1 MSVPLLALVG
11 DAAQLQEQPVKTLLE
26 KDAAP
31 VNIVSI
37 FGMARTGKST
47 LQSCLSGAD
56 VRSLL
61 PKGTACAPVNDAAP
75 FPVAH
80 RAVPCTKG
88 ADILLDVPAG
98 VVCGDGA
105 SVAGAPQCALVDV
118 EGQGEEGATY
128 DLALFLPVLMV
139 SKVVLFNLSSRSL
152 QPAETLD
159 GLTRLVQAADRL
171 ASTGSTAPKF
181 GHLVLV
187 HRDMQFTDRTDE
199 EATRMLFLADELVS
213 SESAESPSG
222 THRHAAS
229 AAAVERRNRQRQ
241 KLRQR
246 FSSLQVVSMRNAR
259 YESDLFLEDLG
270 KLQRVLVPLLR
281 EPFDLPTR
289 PGMHATGSRLAAIL
303 KSAAE
308 RVGSLGPEGLLPMS
322 DVFDYIITKEQV
334 ARVKQLQ
341 KALTDSLPHPPENID
356 ADTPAQALAA
366 SSFCTARMHDSM
378 QEMVKASTAAEL
390 EAAQLQMTMP
400 RMLKD
405 DVQSAWAAARAALAG
420 QARDASTVL
429 LRWVQAHVR
438 AVVPGMV
445 SSLRGSSTTT
455 DPRSVVEQT
464 LERIMQSFELPVAI
478 SIGPVAIEGVD
489 VHAEGTSTLL
499 NALSVVQKKE
509 QVTKCVRD
517 WVQDAVNFQITLDRE
532 KALQESMRSLQSDM
546 KNLEDK
552 SAAERAAAERQRAA
566 LQKELDAQRQARAA
580 LEGRVSNAEQAMK
593 QAQADM
599 REQQERLEQE
609 KQAQAAEHSRR
620 LEEQAE
626 ALARERARNEQLDG
640 RLEEMGQALQ
650 RTQAQ
655 AAQAEQA
662 AAEAQA
668 ARAEMEHQQEMEAG
682 QQSVNPLLLWLL
694 FNRAQPVY
702 YY

>member
-11 DAAQLQEQPVKTLLE
+11 GAAQLNEAPINALLE
-26 KDAAP
+26 KDTAP
-31 VNIVSI
+31 INVVSI

-47 LQSCLSGAD
+47 LQSCLSGID
-56 VRSLL
+56 VSSVL
-61 PKGTACAPVNDAAP
+61 PGSTYSASSAP

-80 RAVPCTKG
+80 RAVPYTRG
-88 ADILLDVPAG
+88 ADILLDVPAS
-98 VVCGDGA
+98 VVCGDDA
-105 SVAGAPQCALVDV
+105 AITDAPQCALVDV

-171 ASTGSTAPKF
+171 ASTGNTEPTF

-199 EATRMLFLADELVS
+199 KATRLLFLDDETDA
-213 SESAESPSG
+213 SAE
-222 THRHAAS
+222 
-229 AAAVERRNRQRQ
+229 VERRNRQRE

-259 YESDLFLEDLG
+259 YETGLFLGDLE
-270 KLQRVLVPLLR
+270 KLRRVLVPLLR
-281 EPFDLPTR
+281 DPFDLPTR

-308 RVGSLGPEGLLPMS
+308 RVGALGPGGLLPMS

-334 ARVKQLQ
+334 NRVKRLQ
-341 KALTDSLPHPPENID
+341 KALLESLPSPPADVD
-356 ADTPAQALAA
+356 AATPAQALVASRYCTAEMHDVMLKMVAA
-366 SSFCTARMHDSM
+366 SMT
-378 QEMVKASTAAEL
+378 QEF
-390 EAAQLQMTMP
+390 EAAQRQMTLQ
-400 RMLKD
+400 RMLVD
-405 DVQSAWAAARAALAG
+405 DVGSAWAAARAALAG
-420 QARDASTVL
+420 QARDTSTAL
-429 LRWVQAHVR
+429 LHWLQAHVR

-445 SSLRGSSTTT
+445 SSLQGSSATT
-455 DPRSVVEQT
+455 DPQSVVERV
-464 LERIMQSFELPVAI
+464 LERIMQSLELPVTI
-478 SIGPVAIEGVD
+478 SIGPMAVEGVD
-489 VHAEGTSTLL
+489 VCAEGTSTLL

-509 QVTKCVRD
+509 RVAKCVRD
-517 WVQDAVNFQITLDRE
+517 WVQDAVNFQITLGRE
-532 KALQESMRSLQSDM
+532 KALQKSMQSLQSDM
-546 KNLEDK
+546 ENLEAM

-566 LQKELDAQRQARAA
+566 LQKDLDTQRHARAA
-580 LEGRVSNAEQAMK
+580 LEDRVSNAEQAMK
-593 QAQADM
+593 RAQADM
-599 REQQERLEQE
+599 REQQERLELE
-609 KQAQAAEHSRR
+609 KEAQAAEHSRR

-626 ALARERARNEQLDG
+626 ILAKERARYEQLTG
-640 RLEEMGQALQ
+640 RFEEMEQALQ

-662 AAEAQA
+662 AAEARAAQA
-668 ARAEMEHQQEMEAG
+668 DMEIQHLEAS

-694 FNRAQPVY
+694 FNRPQPVY
-702 YY
+702 YSY